1 MMDGASNLVLSVL
14 RTPGRMSALAPAEW
28 DLLLRQARHAD
39 LLGRLAMIADARSML
54 TDLPDGPRGQLE
66 AARVLTQAQQ
76 RETRRELAHIADT
89 LAPLGISPVLLKGAA
104 YLASGGPAALGRTCS
119 DVDLLVEKPRLPEV
133 EAQLMMGGW
142 VTTHLDPYDQ
152 RYYREWMHELPPMEH
167 ATRHTV
173 LDVHHAILPETARAR
188 PDPSALL
195 AASIAVSPPWRIL
208 APEDMVLHC
217 IVHLLQNEEF
227 SHGLRDLSDLD
238 LMLRHFGHR
247 AGFWDALVP
256 RGRQLQLGRPLHYGL
271 QLAHQL
277 LGTPVPEG
285 TRRDAA
291 ADAPGPSTDRWM
303 QSLWRRALMPDHH
316 TIDEASS
323 RAARSVL
330 YLRAHWMRMPPGLL
344 MRHLAVKG
352 WRRLGGA
359 GSESA

>member
-1 MMDGASNLVLSVL
+1 MKGVNLVLSAL
-14 RTPGRMSALAPAEW
+14 RAPGRMSSLTPAEW
-28 DLLLRQARHAD
+28 DLMLRQARHAD
-39 LLGRLAMIADARSML
+39 LLGRLAMIADARSLL
-54 TDLPDGPRGQLE
+54 TDLPAGPRGQLE

-104 YLASGGPAALGRTCS
+104 YLASGGPAALGRSCS
-119 DVDLLVEKPRLPEV
+119 DIDLLVEKSRLPEV
-133 EAQLMMGGW
+133 ESQLMMGGW

-173 LDVHHAILPETARAR
+173 IDVHHAILPDSARPR
-188 PDPSALL
+188 PDPAALL
-195 AASIAVSPPWRIL
+195 GAALSVSPRWRIL
-208 APEDMVLHC
+208 SPTDMVLHC

-247 AGFWDALVP
+247 VGFWDALVP
-256 RGRQLQLGRPLHYGL
+256 RGRQLQVARPLHYGL

-277 LGTPVPEG
+277 LGTPVPEQ
-285 TRRDAA
+285 TLRDAA
-291 ADAPGPSTDRWM
+291 DDAPRAPTDRWM
-303 QSLWRRALMPDHH
+303 QSLWRRALIPDHH
-316 TIDEASS
+316 SLDQPSS
-323 RAARSVL
+323 RLARGLL

-344 MRHLAVKG
+344 LRHLAVKG
-352 WRRLGGA
+352 GRRLGGA
-359 GSESA
+359 RAAPA